1 MIQLVISLTIIF
13 VIIIYPIMLAARLV
27 GAGKT
32 GFGSVVFALILLV
45 TAGLIIRLFITD
57 EIVVGLVT
65 IPAGSV
71 IYAFALDTT
80 ILRGFAIAILA
91 AVIVLVAALML
102 SGIFTAF
109 GV

>member
-1 MIQLVISLTIIF
+1 M
-13 VIIIYPIMLAARLV
+13 
-27 GAGKT
+27 
-32 GFGSVVFALILLV
+32 
-45 TAGLIIRLFITD
+45 FITD

-65 IPAGSV
+65 IPVGSV